1 MKFYNPFKPH
11 IVEYDGWYYV
21 RRLTLI
27 GYTCMDRNSF
37 YWWYA
42 RGFWEKY
49 CKTSLDQA
57 KEMLNQTQNPIKTK
71 VIFP

>member
-21 RRLTLI
+21 RKLTSI
-27 GYTCMDRNSF
+27 GYECMDRDSF
-37 YWWYA
+37 HWWHSSAYW
-42 RGFWEKY
+42 EDY
-49 CKTSLDQA
+49 CKTSLPQA
-57 KEMLNQTQNPIKTK
+57 KEMLNRKRIKPK